1 MYSAPAAH
9 SAVRRGARI
18 SLKPRSVQLNP
29 TSRKVLESIFAVVG
43 LSSDAHS
50 PTSAMFSGQQA
61 FSRLQ
66 GEVETTWTLFLKHL
80 AALAS
85 PRVRCLAVV
94 TPCDS
99 ALDATGGEY
108 RVDYKGVMQLI
119 VEDTIAAFVEVGK
132 QRGSER

>member
-1 MYSAPAAH
+1 M
-9 SAVRRGARI
+9 
-18 SLKPRSVQLNP
+18 QLNA
-29 TSRKVLESIFAVVG
+29 TSRKVLESIFTVVG
-43 LSSDAHS
+43 LAADARS
-50 PTSAMFSGQQA
+50 EASAMFSGQQA

-85 PRVRCLAVV
+85 PRVRCLSVV

-108 RVDYKGVMQLI
+108 RVDYKGVMRLI
-119 VEDTIAAFVEVGK
+119 VEDTIAAFVEVGFS
-132 QRGSER
+132 GPGER

>member
-1 MYSAPAAH
+1 M
-9 SAVRRGARI
+9 
-18 SLKPRSVQLNP
+18 KPRSVQLNP

-50 PTSAMFSGQQA
+50 PTSATFSGQQA

-85 PRVRCLAVV
+85 PRVNCLSVV

-132 QRGSER
+132 RRGSER